1 MHAHVQQEI
10 QINYVHGR
18 LGKLKWR
25 KSCSGFRSRRADL
38 WSCFWPVWTLPGF
51 HVCAQA
57 HLFRCGSWHSWAPGG
72 LANCTQGLAK
82 SYDSQHKNRQPCK
95 MLVKPELHF
104 CTQTTGVSLQLG
116 IISGS
121 PQHCNLKSHPWSG
134 HTTQGLLPIRTPE
147 CCYWGTSQRAGFPMR
162 HSGKNLPAIAG
173 DTRDVGWVPG
183 SGWSIGE
190 GNDNQFQYSCL
201 ENSMEREAWQ
211 PIVHGV
217 TKESDTTDWA
227 HAHVHTHT
235 HTHTTPSMLFKSGCW
250 SAQFGDVCAITLL
263 YWFYFSFLLMTVY

>member
-104 CTQTTGVSLQLG
+104 CTQNDDNINLWPG

-121 PQHCNLKSHPWSG
+121 PQSFNMKSHPWGGCTACDLFPNWDSK
-134 HTTQGLLPIRTPE
+134 LLSF
-147 CCYWGTSQRAGFPMR
+147 GASQRW
-162 HSGKNLPAIAG
+162 SSL
-173 DTRDVGWVPG
+173 DVGFGPIWWCICG
-183 SGWSIGE
+183 YISLL
-190 GNDNQFQYSCL
+190 FLFFCL
-201 ENSMEREAWQ
+201 F
-211 PIVHGV
+211 V
-217 TKESDTTDWA
+217 
-227 HAHVHTHT
+227 
-235 HTHTTPSMLFKSGCW
+235 
-250 SAQFGDVCAITLL
+250 
-263 YWFYFSFLLMTVY
+263 